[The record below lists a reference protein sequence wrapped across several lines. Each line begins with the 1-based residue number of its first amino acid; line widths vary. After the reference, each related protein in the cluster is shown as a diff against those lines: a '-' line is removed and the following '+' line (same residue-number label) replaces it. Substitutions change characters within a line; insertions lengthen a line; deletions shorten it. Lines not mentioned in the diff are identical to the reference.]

1 MVTAKRRGDG
11 YVLSGRK
18 AYCAGGN
25 VAAWLSVFATVSD
38 DRSLEG
44 VTGFALPTQTR
55 GFHVSEV
62 LSTMGLRA
70 CPLVEFYLEN
80 VYVPA
85 EYLLTKEGVRLGSYR
100 TSAPTVVVRGQPL
113 PWGSPVAL
121 LSWRAS
127 IASCVSRAVARLCST
142 R

>member
-25 VAAWLSVFATVSD
+25 VAAWLSVFATMSD

-44 VTGFALPTQTR
+44 VTGFALPTHTR

-85 EYLLTKEGVRLGSYR
+85 EYLLTKEGCGW
-100 TSAPTVVVRGQPL
+100 APTGPQ
-113 PWGSPVAL
+113 
-121 LSWRAS
+121 
-127 IASCVSRAVARLCST
+127 RLRS
-142 R
+142 